1 MADKKLIA
9 ICQRHGQT
17 TLNAKKSFRG
27 RLDPPLDAK
36 GLSQAEDAAD
46 ALKNEG
52 IEVER
57 VISSPLL
64 RAVQTA
70 DEIAD
75 TYDLEVMQ
83 DRGLISWDVGFLG
96 GKNKEDFNEILNY
109 FIKNSKSK
117 IPDGESLD
125 DLEQRTYEFFDK
137 ELRDDKL
144 TVFVT
149 HNSNIV
155 CPTAR
160 GFIRDSVRRGF
171 EHSGFSVEDDRV
183 LVREKIVRRYTSVAD
198 FNLQIR
204 AIVDQ
209 ILG

>member
-27 RLDPPLDAK
+27 RLDPPLDSK

-46 ALKNEG
+46 ALKNEN
-52 IEVER
+52 IKVER
-57 VISSPLL
+57 VVSSPLL

-70 DEIAD
+70 DAIA
-75 TYDLEVMQ
+75 EVYNLPVVQ
-83 DRGLISWDVGFLG
+83 DRGLISWNVGFLG
-96 GKNKEDFNEILNY
+96 GKLKEDFQELLEY
-109 FIKNSKSK
+109 FIENKKSV

-137 ELRDDKL
+137 ELRSDKL
-144 TVFVT
+144 TCFVT

-155 CPTAR
+155 CLQNQIEGNTSGIPESDEVSVKPGGTM
-160 GFIRDSVRRGF
+160 GIFLDSEGKY
-171 EHSGFSVEDDRV
+171 SVEV
-183 LVREKIVRRYTSVAD
+183 MFGKAEAAEFGS
-198 FNLQIR
+198 
-204 AIVDQ
+204 
-209 ILG
+209 

>member
-27 RLDPPLDAK
+27 RLDPPLDSK

-46 ALKNEG
+46 ALKNDN
-52 IEVER
+52 IKVER
-57 VISSPLL
+57 VVSSPLL

-70 DEIAD
+70 DAIAEV
-75 TYDLEVMQ
+75 YDLPVVQ
-83 DRGLISWDVGFLG
+83 DRGLISWNVGFLG
-96 GKNKEDFNEILNY
+96 GKLKEDFQELLEY
-109 FIKNSKSK
+109 FIENKKSV

-137 ELRDDKL
+137 ELRSDKL
-144 TVFVT
+144 TCFVT

-155 CPTAR
+155 C
-160 GFIRDSVRRGF
+160 
-171 EHSGFSVEDDRV
+171 
-183 LVREKIVRRYTSVAD
+183 
-198 FNLQIR
+198 LQN
-204 AIVDQ
+204 Q
-209 ILG
+209 IEGNT

>member
-27 RLDPPLDAK
+27 RLDPPLDSK

-46 ALKNEG
+46 ALKNDN
-52 IEVER
+52 IKVER
-57 VISSPLL
+57 VVSSPLL

-70 DEIAD
+70 DAIAEA
-75 TYDLEVMQ
+75 YNLPVVQ
-83 DRGLISWDVGFLG
+83 DRGLISWNVGFLG
-96 GKNKEDFNEILNY
+96 GKLKEDFQELLEY
-109 FIKNSKSK
+109 FIENKKSV

-137 ELRDDKL
+137 ELRSDKL
-144 TVFVT
+144 TCFVT

-155 CPTAR
+155 CLQNQIEGNTSGIPESDEVSVKP
-160 GFIRDSVRRGF
+160 GGSMGIFLDSEGKY
-171 EHSGFSVEDDRV
+171 SVEV
-183 LVREKIVRRYTSVAD
+183 MFGKAEAAEFGS
-198 FNLQIR
+198 
-204 AIVDQ
+204 
-209 ILG
+209 

>member
-27 RLDPPLDAK
+27 RLDPPLDSK

-46 ALKNEG
+46 ALKNEN
-52 IEVER
+52 IKVER
-57 VISSPLL
+57 VVSSPLL

-70 DEIAD
+70 DAIAEV
-75 TYDLEVMQ
+75 YDLPVVQ
-83 DRGLISWDVGFLG
+83 DRGLISWNVGFLG
-96 GKNKEDFNEILNY
+96 GKLKEDFQELLEY
-109 FIKNSKSK
+109 FIENKKSV

-137 ELRDDKL
+137 ELRSDKL
-144 TVFVT
+144 TCFVT

-155 CPTAR
+155 CLQNQIEGNTSGIPES
-160 GFIRDSVRRGF
+160 DEVSVKPG
-171 EHSGFSVEDDRV
+171 GTMGIYVDDTGKYTVEV
-183 LVREKIVRRYTSVAD
+183 LFGKAEAAEFGS
-198 FNLQIR
+198 
-204 AIVDQ
+204 
-209 ILG
+209 

>member
-36 GLSQAEDAAD
+36 GMSQADDAAD

-52 IEVER
+52 IKVER
-57 VISSPLL
+57 VVCSPLL

-70 DEIAD
+70 DAIAD
-75 TYDLEVMQ
+75 AYDLPVLQ
-83 DRGLISWDVGFLG
+83 DRGLISWNVGFLG
-96 GKNKEDFNEILNY
+96 GKNKEDFQEILDY
-109 FIKNSKSK
+109 FIKNKKSV

-125 DLEQRTYEFFDK
+125 DLEQRTFEFFDK

-155 CPTAR
+155 CLENQIAGNTSGTPES
-160 GFIRDSVRRGF
+160 DEVSVKPG
-171 EHSGFSVEDDRV
+171 GTMAIYVD
-183 LVREKIVRRYTSVAD
+183 AD
-198 FNLQIR
+198 GKYSIEVMFGKEE
-204 AIVDQ
+204 AAAF
-209 ILG
+209 GS

>member
-27 RLDPPLDAK
+27 RLDPPLDSK

-46 ALKNEG
+46 ALKNEN
-52 IEVER
+52 IKVER
-57 VISSPLL
+57 VVSSPLL

-70 DEIAD
+70 DAIAEA
-75 TYDLEVMQ
+75 YNLPVVQ
-83 DRGLISWDVGFLG
+83 DRGLISWNVGFLG
-96 GKNKEDFNEILNY
+96 GKLKEDFQELLEY
-109 FIKNSKSK
+109 FIENKKSV

-137 ELRDDKL
+137 ELRSDKL
-144 TVFVT
+144 TCFVT

-155 CPTAR
+155 CLQNQIEGNTSGIPESDEVSVKP
-160 GFIRDSVRRGF
+160 GGSMGIFLDSEGKY
-171 EHSGFSVEDDRV
+171 SVEV
-183 LVREKIVRRYTSVAD
+183 MFGKAEAAEFGS
-198 FNLQIR
+198 
-204 AIVDQ
+204 
-209 ILG
+209 

>member
-27 RLDPPLDAK
+27 RLDPALDAK

-83 DRGLISWDVGFLG
+83 DRGLISWNVGFLG
-96 GKNKEDFNEILNY
+96 GKDKEEFGEILDY
-109 FIKNSKSK
+109 FVKNSKSV

-137 ELRDDKL
+137 ALRDDKL

-155 CPTAR
+155 CLQNQIEGNKSGIPESDEVSVKPGGTL
-160 GFIRDSVRRGF
+160 GIYLDSEGKY
-171 EHSGFSVEDDRV
+171 SVQV
-183 LVREKIVRRYTSVAD
+183 LFGKEEPAAFGS
-198 FNLQIR
+198 
-204 AIVDQ
+204 
-209 ILG
+209 

>member
-27 RLDPPLDAK
+27 RLDPPLDSK

-46 ALKNEG
+46 ALKNDN
-52 IEVER
+52 IKVER
-57 VISSPLL
+57 VVSSPLL

-70 DEIAD
+70 DAIAEV
-75 TYDLEVMQ
+75 YDLPVVQ
-83 DRGLISWDVGFLG
+83 DRGLISWNVGFLG
-96 GKNKEDFNEILNY
+96 GKLKEDFQELLEY
-109 FIKNSKSK
+109 FIENKKSV

-137 ELRDDKL
+137 ELRSDKL
-144 TVFVT
+144 TCFVT

-155 CPTAR
+155 CLQNQIEGNTSGIPES
-160 GFIRDSVRRGF
+160 DEVSVKPG
-171 EHSGFSVEDDRV
+171 GTMGIYVDDTGKYTVEV
-183 LVREKIVRRYTSVAD
+183 LFGKAEAAEFGS
-198 FNLQIR
+198 
-204 AIVDQ
+204 
-209 ILG
+209 

>member
-27 RLDPPLDAK
+27 RLDPPLDSK

-46 ALKNEG
+46 ALKNEN
-52 IEVER
+52 IKVER
-57 VISSPLL
+57 VVSSPLL

-70 DEIAD
+70 DAIAEA
-75 TYDLEVMQ
+75 YNLPVVQ
-83 DRGLISWDVGFLG
+83 DRGLISWNVGFLG
-96 GKNKEDFNEILNY
+96 GKLKEDFQELLEY
-109 FIKNSKSK
+109 FIENKKSV

-137 ELRDDKL
+137 ELRSDKL
-144 TVFVT
+144 TCFVT

-155 CPTAR
+155 CLQNQIEGNTSGIPES
-160 GFIRDSVRRGF
+160 DEVSVKPG
-171 EHSGFSVEDDRV
+171 GTMGIYVDDTGKYTVEV
-183 LVREKIVRRYTSVAD
+183 LFGMAEAAEFGS
-198 FNLQIR
+198 
-204 AIVDQ
+204 
-209 ILG
+209 

>member
-27 RLDPPLDAK
+27 RLDPPLDSK

-46 ALKNEG
+46 ALKNDN
-52 IEVER
+52 IKVER
-57 VISSPLL
+57 VVSSPLL

-70 DEIAD
+70 DAIAEA
-75 TYDLEVMQ
+75 YNLPVVQ
-83 DRGLISWDVGFLG
+83 DRGLISWNVGFLG
-96 GKNKEDFNEILNY
+96 GKLKEDFQELLEY
-109 FIKNSKSK
+109 FIENKKSV

-137 ELRDDKL
+137 ELRSDKL
-144 TVFVT
+144 TCFVT

-155 CPTAR
+155 CLQNQIEGNTSGIPES
-160 GFIRDSVRRGF
+160 DEVSVKPG
-171 EHSGFSVEDDRV
+171 GTMGIYVDDTGKYTVEV
-183 LVREKIVRRYTSVAD
+183 LFGKAEAAEFGS
-198 FNLQIR
+198 
-204 AIVDQ
+204 
-209 ILG
+209 

>member
-27 RLDPPLDAK
+27 RLDPPLDSK

-46 ALKNEG
+46 ALKNEN
-52 IEVER
+52 IKVER
-57 VISSPLL
+57 VVSSPLL

-70 DEIAD
+70 DAIAEA
-75 TYDLEVMQ
+75 YNLPVVQ
-83 DRGLISWDVGFLG
+83 DRGLISWNVGFLG
-96 GKNKEDFNEILNY
+96 GKLKEDFQELLEY
-109 FIKNSKSK
+109 FIENKKSV

-137 ELRDDKL
+137 ELRSDKL
-144 TVFVT
+144 TCFVT

-155 CPTAR
+155 CLQNQIEGNTSGIPES
-160 GFIRDSVRRGF
+160 DEVSVKPG
-171 EHSGFSVEDDRV
+171 GTMGIYVDDTGKYTVEV
-183 LVREKIVRRYTSVAD
+183 LFGKAEAAEFGS
-198 FNLQIR
+198 
-204 AIVDQ
+204 
-209 ILG
+209 

>member
-27 RLDPPLDAK
+27 RLDPPLDSK

-46 ALKNEG
+46 ALKNEN
-52 IEVER
+52 IKVER
-57 VISSPLL
+57 VVSSPLL

-70 DEIAD
+70 DAIAEA
-75 TYDLEVMQ
+75 YNLPVVQ
-83 DRGLISWDVGFLG
+83 DRGLISWNVGFLG
-96 GKNKEDFNEILNY
+96 GKLKEDFQELLEY
-109 FIKNSKSK
+109 FIENKKSV

-137 ELRDDKL
+137 ELRSDKL
-144 TVFVT
+144 TCFVT

-155 CPTAR
+155 CLQNQIEGNTSGIPESDEVSVKPGGTM
-160 GFIRDSVRRGF
+160 GIFLDSEGKY
-171 EHSGFSVEDDRV
+171 SVEV
-183 LVREKIVRRYTSVAD
+183 MFGKAEAAEFGS
-198 FNLQIR
+198 
-204 AIVDQ
+204 
-209 ILG
+209 

>member
-27 RLDPPLDAK
+27 RLDPPLDSK

-46 ALKNEG
+46 ALKNDN
-52 IEVER
+52 IKVER
-57 VISSPLL
+57 VVSSPLL

-70 DEIAD
+70 DAIAEV
-75 TYDLEVMQ
+75 YDLPVVQ
-83 DRGLISWDVGFLG
+83 DRGLISWNVGFLG
-96 GKNKEDFNEILNY
+96 GKLKEDFQELLEY
-109 FIKNSKSK
+109 FIENKKSV

-137 ELRDDKL
+137 ELRSDKL
-144 TVFVT
+144 TCFVT

-155 CPTAR
+155 CLQNQIEGNTSGIPESDEVSVKPGGTM
-160 GFIRDSVRRGF
+160 GIFLDSEGKY
-171 EHSGFSVEDDRV
+171 SVEV
-183 LVREKIVRRYTSVAD
+183 MFGKAEAAEFGS
-198 FNLQIR
+198 
-204 AIVDQ
+204 
-209 ILG
+209 

>member
-27 RLDPPLDAK
+27 RLDPPLDSK

-46 ALKNEG
+46 ALKNDN
-52 IEVER
+52 IKVER
-57 VISSPLL
+57 VVSSPLL

-70 DEIAD
+70 DAIA
-75 TYDLEVMQ
+75 EVYNLPVVQ
-83 DRGLISWDVGFLG
+83 DRGLISWNVGFLG
-96 GKNKEDFNEILNY
+96 GKLKEDFQELLEY
-109 FIKNSKSK
+109 FIENKKSV

-137 ELRDDKL
+137 ELRSDKL
-144 TVFVT
+144 TCFVT

-155 CPTAR
+155 CLQNQIEGNTSGIPESDEVSVKPGGTM
-160 GFIRDSVRRGF
+160 GIFLDSEGKY
-171 EHSGFSVEDDRV
+171 SVEV
-183 LVREKIVRRYTSVAD
+183 MFGKAEAAEFGS
-198 FNLQIR
+198 
-204 AIVDQ
+204 
-209 ILG
+209 

>member
-27 RLDPPLDAK
+27 RLDPPLDSK

-46 ALKNEG
+46 ALKNEN
-52 IEVER
+52 IKVER
-57 VISSPLL
+57 VVSSPLL

-70 DEIAD
+70 DAIA
-75 TYDLEVMQ
+75 EVYNLPVVQ
-83 DRGLISWDVGFLG
+83 DRGLISWNVGFLG
-96 GKNKEDFNEILNY
+96 GKLKEDFQELLEY
-109 FIKNSKSK
+109 FIENKKSV

-137 ELRDDKL
+137 ELRSDKL
-144 TVFVT
+144 TCFVT

-155 CPTAR
+155 CLQNQIEGNTSGIPES
-160 GFIRDSVRRGF
+160 DEVSVKPG
-171 EHSGFSVEDDRV
+171 GTMGIYVDDTGKYTVEV
-183 LVREKIVRRYTSVAD
+183 LFGKAEAAEFGS
-198 FNLQIR
+198 
-204 AIVDQ
+204 
-209 ILG
+209 

>member
-155 CPTAR
+155 CLQNQIEGNKSGIPESDEVSVKPGGTL
-160 GFIRDSVRRGF
+160 GIYLDSEGKY
-171 EHSGFSVEDDRV
+171 SVQV
-183 LVREKIVRRYTSVAD
+183 LFGKEEPAAFGS
-198 FNLQIR
+198 
-204 AIVDQ
+204 
-209 ILG
+209 